1 MRRAV
6 LVPVALILLSACEMR
21 IGNHAGPVADNAS
34 AAGRA
39 ENGQLTVEAPGFNL
53 SVTIPEGVTER
64 GNVDD
69 DNGLVYPGA
78 RVSGVHVQG
87 RREERGAHGGGE
99 VELRLT
105 SADAPDRIASWYR
118 DPARAGDF
126 TVASTARDGDA
137 TLISGT
143 GRRDNERFTL
153 RISPRA
159 GGGSDMRL
167 LLSDAG

>member
-6 LVPVALILLSACEMR
+6 LVPVFLVLLSGCEMR
-21 IGNHAGPVADNAS
+21 IGNDAGPVADNAS

-53 SVTIPEGVTER
+53 SVTIPEGTSER
-64 GNVDD
+64 GNVQGSD
-69 DNGLVYPGA
+69 GLVYPGA
-78 RVSGVHVQG
+78 TVAGIHVQG
-87 RREERGAHGGGE
+87 GREERGAHGGE

-105 SADAPDRIASWYR
+105 SADAPDRIAAWYR

-126 TVASTARDGDA
+126 TVASTTRDGDA
-137 TLISGT
+137 TVIGGT

-153 RISPRA
+153 RIAPRA

>member
-1 MRRAV
+1 MRRIA

-21 IGNHAGPVADNAS
+21 IGNDAGRVADNAS

-53 SVTIPEGVTER
+53 SVAIPEGVSER
-64 GNVDD
+64 GRVDD
-69 DNGLVYPGA
+69 ENGLVYPGA
-78 RVSGVHVQG
+78 RVAGVHVQG
-87 RREERGAHGGGE
+87 QREERGAHGGE

-105 SADAPDRIASWYR
+105 SADAPDRVAAWYR

-126 TVASTARDGDA
+126 TVASTTREGDA
-137 TLISGT
+137 TVISGRA
-143 GRRDNERFTL
+143 RRDNERFSL
-153 RISPRA
+153 RIGPRA

-167 LLSDAG
+167 LLFDAG